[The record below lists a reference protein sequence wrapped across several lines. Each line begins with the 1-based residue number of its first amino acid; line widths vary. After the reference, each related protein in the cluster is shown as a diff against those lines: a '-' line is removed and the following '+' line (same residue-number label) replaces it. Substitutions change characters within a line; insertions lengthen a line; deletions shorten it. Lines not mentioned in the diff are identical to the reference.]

1 MPEWWMAA
9 AVALLILTQAAWT
22 KDRAVLAW
30 LPAATLMPAL
40 WVAMNGGWT
49 RYLGVFAA
57 LAAAACWVACSCRV
71 SCGPAWVEPRTGARR
86 LAWGLLIAA
95 VVAGAWPTP
104 MMLPSLCL
112 ALAVMA
118 MGWRVC
124 HRQGLQRRGRLRGH
138 AVLAALWWIALA
150 SGVLYI
156 GVSAPEDA
164 LASAP
169 VWIAWPVRAGLLAW
183 VADLWMTL
191 AFRHRQSM
199 REARRR
205 IADVHRFDLQVSQ
218 LRTRAVLE
226 DGERKVR
233 EAIERRREFLATM
246 SHELRTPISCIA
258 GMSRLIASALDND
271 EILRKDMGTI
281 ERLAVQ
287 LINTVDSGL
296 AFVRREPGEQL
307 RNDDVR
313 MRWLLR
319 DMRVVGEWLASQNQN
334 AFEFFRF
341 SDVPSR
347 LFFDEQRLRQIL
359 INLLSNAARYCQG
372 GRVTLSLRFLAEA
385 NGPTQLVWYVEDTG
399 RGMSDT
405 EMKKYVQPFVKSR
418 DSTGL
423 GLGLS
428 LVQRMVTEMGGQ
440 IDIRSRQGQ
449 GTKIKVLVPVRLERE
464 DAAEMVAD
472 ERIDVSNIPS
482 GGFGH
487 SVPLTA
493 LTAADAR
500 ALQLDQLRTHIQ
512 LGQVTDIEGWVTRAK
527 SLSGLGTEAQS
538 FVAKVDQAS
547 QVLDLQQIAQLLDQF
562 DSPAS
567 FI

>member
-1 MPEWWMAA
+1 MSGWWMAA
-9 AVALLILTQAAWT
+9 AFGLLIATQAAWT
-22 KDRAVLAW
+22 KDRAVLLW
-30 LPAATLMPAL
+30 LPAAILMPAL
-40 WVAMNGGWT
+40 WVAMSGGWT
-49 RYLGVFAA
+49 RYLGVLAA
-57 LAAAACWVACSCRV
+57 MAAAACWVACSCRV
-71 SCGPAWVEPRTGARR
+71 SHGPAWVEPGTGVRR

-95 VVAGAWPTP
+95 LVAGAWHTP

-118 MGWRVC
+118 MGWWVC
-124 HRQGLQRRGRLRGH
+124 HRQGLQRRGRLRWH
-138 AVLAALWWIALA
+138 AALAALWWIALA
-150 SGVLYI
+150 SGGLYI
-156 GVSAPEDA
+156 GVNATKDA

-169 VWIAWPVRAGLLAW
+169 VWVAWPVRAGLLAW
-183 VADLWMTL
+183 GADLWMTL
-191 AFRHRQSM
+191 AFRYRQSM
-199 REARRR
+199 REGRRR

-258 GMSRLIASALDND
+258 GMSRLIASAPDSD

-307 RNDDVR
+307 RNDGVR

-334 AFEFFRF
+334 TFEFFSF

-359 INLLSNAARYCQG
+359 INLLSNAARYCQN
-372 GRVTLSLRFLAEA
+372 GRVTLSLRFIAEA

-449 GTKIKVLVPVRLERE
+449 GTRIKVLVPARLERE

-472 ERIDVSNIPS
+472 ERIDVSSISS
-482 GGFGH
+482 GGFGS
-487 SVPLTA
+487 SVPLMS
-493 LTAADAR
+493 LAASDAR
-500 ALQLDQLRTHIQ
+500 ALQLDRLRTHIQ

-527 SLSGLGTEAQS
+527 SLPGLGSEARS